1 MDFIAEY
8 GMFLAKFLT
17 IVLGLIII
25 AAGIFI
31 VVMRAKAGGD
41 EHFDIKNLNQK
52 YEMMSMILNSQ
63 VLPKKE
69 FKKFMKMKKLEHKQ
83 KEKSHDDSKHKKNLC
98 A

>member
-17 IVLGLIII
+17 IVIGLVLI
-25 AAGIFI
+25 ASGIFI

-69 FKKFMKMKKLEHKQ
+69 IQ
-83 KEKSHDDSKHKKNLC
+83 KIHEGQKT
-98 A
+98 